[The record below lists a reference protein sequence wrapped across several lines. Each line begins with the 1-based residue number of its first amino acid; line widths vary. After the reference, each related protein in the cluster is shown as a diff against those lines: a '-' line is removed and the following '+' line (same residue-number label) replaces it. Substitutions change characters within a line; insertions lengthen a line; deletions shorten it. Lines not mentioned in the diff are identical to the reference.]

1 MFLQNTIFT
10 KRTYLMNCFASKGVM
25 KETGKA
31 YDSTTLWLM
40 TPQKNP
46 GGTTGLGYESIKW
59 GLSDNFDR
67 IKHLNLL
74 STGPIEV
81 EVELEEQT
89 QGSGKDQK
97 KVTICHNLRLISLT
111 DAAKDPLA
119 AGSSKKAS

>member
-1 MFLQNTIFT
+1 MFLQNAKLT
-10 KRTYLMNCFASKGVM
+10 KRTYLMNAFFSKGVI
-25 KETGKA
+25 KETGQA

-59 GLSDNFDR
+59 GTSDNFDR

-89 QGSGKDQK
+89 QGSGKEQK

-111 DAAKDPLA
+111 DSAKDPLA
-119 AGSSKKAS
+119 SGTSKKAA